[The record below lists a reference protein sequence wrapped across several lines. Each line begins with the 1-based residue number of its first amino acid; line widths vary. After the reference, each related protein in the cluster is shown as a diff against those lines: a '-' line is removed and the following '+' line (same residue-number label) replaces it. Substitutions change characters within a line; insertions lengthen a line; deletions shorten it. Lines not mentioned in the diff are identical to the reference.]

1 MTMNLVDM
9 AERVAQFCNASHIDS
24 INDSDESL
32 RIAQIIK
39 ETYET
44 MVLSQEIQTALELF
58 KLQSASN
65 SSLKTTLYLPEDC
78 LTLDIVKYTS
88 HQNKIYSP
96 QYLEPMDFISR
107 SLDLDVT
114 RPEVETVVDPESATT
129 YNILNNK
136 DHKYYTQT
144 AYQQIYTSSSFNI
157 TSLTNSFQ
165 MVFDSYNKDFEDV
178 LQGRHAL
185 VYGHTLPE
193 FKLEDDF
200 VPDLQEQQFPVLLS
214 KAKTAADMELRNNFN
229 QVEADRGKKLF
240 LNMTND
246 SKSYTRRSTTWNNRN
261 LFRV

>member
-24 INDSDESL
+24 INDTDESY

-44 MVLSQEIQTALELF
+44 MILSQEIQTALELF
-58 KLQSASN
+58 HLQSASN
-65 SSLKTTLYLPEDC
+65 ASLKTTLFLPDEC
-78 LTLDIVKYTS
+78 LTLDIVKYTN
-88 HQNKIYSP
+88 HQGKIYSP

-114 RPEVETVVDPESATT
+114 RPNVATVVDPESNTT
-129 YNILNNK
+129 YNIQTDK
-136 DHKYYTQT
+136 DPSYYTVMSGK
-144 AYQQIYTSSSFNI
+144 Y
-157 TSLTNSFQ
+157 L
-165 MVFDSYNKDFEDV
+165 VFDSYNKDFED
-178 LQGRHAL
+178 LIQGRHAL

-200 VPDLQEQQFPVLLS
+200 IPDLQEQQFPVLLS
-214 KAKTAADMELRNNFN
+214 RAKTAADMELRNNFN

-240 LNMTND
+240 LNITND